1 MSDVPRLW
9 PHGIAP
15 EWRLLIERV
24 CTPRQVDVMKL
35 KAHGYGRRRIA
46 RILGISEGSVA
57 DRQRKAS
64 LRIQNELDRMR
75 EAA

>member
-9 PHGIAP
+9 PHDTPP
-15 EWRLLIERV
+15 EMRRLIERV
-24 CTPRQVDVMKL
+24 CTPRQVDVLKL

-46 RILGISEGSVA
+46 TILGIAPSSVS
-57 DRQRKAS
+57 DRLRHAS
-64 LRIQNELDRMR
+64 DRIQEALSER